1 MKKIVVLDGK
11 TLGNVDYI
19 KLNEFGQVVYYDM
32 TYKNQIS
39 ERIED
44 ADIVLTN
51 KVELKECD
59 LKNGECRY
67 GKRCYEEEENEKRS
81 RY

>member
-32 TYKNQIS
+32 TYEDQVA
-39 ERIED
+39 ERISD
-44 ADIVLTN
+44 ADIILTN
-51 KVELKECD
+51 KVILKE
-59 LKNGECRY
+59 EQ
-67 GKRCYEEEENEKRS
+67 
-81 RY
+81 

>member
-32 TYKNQIS
+32 TYEDQVA
-39 ERIED
+39 ERISD
-44 ADIVLTN
+44 ADIILT
-51 KVELKECD
+51 K
-59 LKNGECRY
+59 
-67 GKRCYEEEENEKRS
+67 
-81 RY
+81 